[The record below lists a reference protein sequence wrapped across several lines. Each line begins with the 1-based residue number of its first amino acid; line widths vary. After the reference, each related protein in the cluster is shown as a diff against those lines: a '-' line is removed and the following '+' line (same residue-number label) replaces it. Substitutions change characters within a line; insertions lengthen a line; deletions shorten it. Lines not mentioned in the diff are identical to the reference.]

1 MSWEVRN
8 MRSKTSCFN
17 MGLCK
22 SLLKRFWP
30 LWLAWLCLLLVQL
43 PIRLSGHAD
52 DEWLQALM
60 NYFVLESAVYAAKY
74 GIVAAVLSVMA
85 VFSHLYSKR
94 DCGLINSLPLRR
106 ETTFIT
112 ACLTGLLPLLAAAVL
127 AWLAGL
133 LAFAGD
139 ENIGTGYVNLWLLTV
154 VLSILTFYGIAVF
167 CAMLTG
173 NILILPVLFLVLNV
187 VAVALET
194 IVSSLF
200 GKLIYGYT
208 QAGFLFTW
216 LSPLVYLNQELI
228 ANNVWDEVTGLY
240 IEGQFALEGLD
251 SLAVYAAVGVALMVL
266 SLFLYRR
273 RQMETAGDVVAIGV
287 LKPVFRLCA
296 SFCAGVL
303 LPAVGYS
310 STLNGRFQGM
320 AAAAVCIF
328 LMILGAALGY
338 YAAEMLMQKRLRVFR
353 GTRVTGLVAVCVIL
367 SLTTLC
373 LELDVF
379 GYERR
384 LPARE
389 DILEVKI
396 PGSYC
401 SVDDPEAIDLYL
413 QLHAK
418 ALENKA
424 HNEQSTN
431 RYSHTLSLCYRLTD
445 GSTLRRTYQVDA
457 RRDWVDSG
465 SSELSLA
472 QEINKLPGVK
482 AASLETSLPVESDTI
497 LRCSVLYESYADE
510 AKGDTRVIGNSLRLT
525 KEQAIELYR
534 DCILPDMQDSSLG
547 THWLYLSAEAQTLI
561 SNANLH
567 YELAAADYDFGENGT
582 KGMDFLNI
590 TVTMD
595 AKRTI
600 RWLEENTDIT
610 LVPNSELYPASDSEY
625 YESY

>member
-1 MSWEVRN
+1 

-43 PIRLSGHAD
+43 PMKISSYAGSEWYRLEIIRHILTAGIS
-52 DEWLQALM
+52 
-60 NYFVLESAVYAAKY
+60 AAKY
-74 GIVAAVLSVMA
+74 GVAASVLSVMA

-154 VLSILTFYGIAVF
+154 VLSILAFYGIAVF

-187 VAVALET
+187 VAIALET

-200 GKLIYGYT
+200 GKLVYGYT
-208 QAGFLFTW
+208 QASSLFTW
-216 LSPLVYLNQELI
+216 LSPLVYLDQELH
-228 ANNVWDEVTGLY
+228 VTTVRDEVTGLY
-240 IEGQFALEGLD
+240 IEGQFALDGLD
-251 SLAVYAAVGVALMVL
+251 SLAVYAAVGAALMVL

-273 RQMETAGDVVAIGV
+273 RQMETAGDVVAVTV

-296 SFCAGVL
+296 SFCAGML
-303 LPAVGYS
+303 LTVIFPS
-310 STLNGRFQGM
+310 SMLIGRFQGM

-338 YAAEMLMQKRLRVFR
+338 YAAEMLMQKSLRVFR

-367 SLTTLC
+367 SLATLC
-373 LELDVF
+373 SELDVF

-389 DILEVKI
+389 DILEVEI
-396 PGSYC
+396 PGSSYL
-401 SVDDPEAIDLYL
+401 VDDPEAIDLYL

-424 HNEQSTN
+424 HNEQPSVRNT
-431 RYSHTLSLCYRLTD
+431 YTLFLCYRLAD

-457 RRDWVDSG
+457 RQDWVDSG
-465 SSELSLA
+465 SSELPLA
-472 QEINKLPGVK
+472 QEINKLTGVK
-482 AASLETSLPVESDTI
+482 SAALEISLPVERDTI
-497 LRCSVLYESYADE
+497 LRCDVQYNSHLDGN
-510 AKGDTRVIGNSLRLT
+510 KGDTWVIANSLRLT
-525 KEQAIELYR
+525 AEQAVELYR

-547 THWLYLSAEAQTLI
+547 TVWLYQPAEAQALI
-561 SNANLH
+561 SNTNLH
-567 YELAAADYDFGENGT
+567 YELAAADYGFEENGAY
-582 KGMDFLNI
+582 GMDFLNI

-610 LVPNSELYPASDSEY
+610 LIPNSELYPVSDSEY
-625 YESY
+625 Y